1 MFYNDYLTLSA
12 GLFLTSVTAVSACI
26 AFAMSI
32 ASAKRKDPKMFQIGS
47 SFSREYQ
54 ENGVE
59 LAMRAL
65 KWGTFYAVTGCSL
78 VCYGIW
84 KFSGAKSMEEF
95 RFRMGSILPK
105 IPKNEIPQSRTEFAG
120 LTDLLTYLAN
130 DYGKAKT
137 DSKEN

>member
-84 KFSGAKSMEEF
+84 KFSGAKSVSKTF
-95 RFRMGSILPK
+95 FYASGIILN
-105 IPKNEIPQSRTEFAG
+105 ILYFIF
-120 LTDLLTYLAN
+120 
-130 DYGKAKT
+130 
-137 DSKEN
+137 

>member
-1 MFYNDYLTLSA
+1 MCFLVDLSFHYIFYIE
-12 GLFLTSVTAVSACI
+12 LF
-26 AFAMSI
+26 
-32 ASAKRKDPKMFQIGS
+32 Q
-47 SFSREYQ
+47 
-54 ENGVE
+54 
-59 LAMRAL
+59 
-65 KWGTFYAVTGCSL
+65 
-78 VCYGIW
+78 
-84 KFSGAKSMEEF
+84 MEEF

>member
-1 MFYNDYLTLSA
+1 MDV
-12 GLFLTSVTAVSACI
+12 TSEKTPSDVADNFSPSSNVKDI
-26 AFAMSI
+26 NYRLK